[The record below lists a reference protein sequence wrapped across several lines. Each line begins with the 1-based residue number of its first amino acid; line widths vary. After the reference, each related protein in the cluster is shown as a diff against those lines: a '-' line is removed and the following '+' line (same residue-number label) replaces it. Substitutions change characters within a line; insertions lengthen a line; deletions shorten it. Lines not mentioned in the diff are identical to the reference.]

1 MTNCLK
7 AVFRLS
13 FEKQPINTNLLNSS
27 IEYFHKNHKSHVNV
41 IRKHVKVIVFK
52 IILFFKLLLF
62 H

>member
-13 FEKQPINTNLLNSS
+13 FEKQPINTNLINSS
-27 IEYFHKNHKSHVNV
+27 IEYFHKNHKKHVNI
-41 IRKHVKVIVFK
+41 IRRHVKVAVFK
-52 IILFFKLLLF
+52 IILFFKLPLF